1 MKRGGRSQRPRVGPR
16 QAIAQAK
23 SMRSSGDVAGALKLL
38 RSHRGR
44 GADAELLM
52 ELGKTAI
59 IATQRGVDTRNE
71 QVTSLEAAARL
82 RPEDPVI
89 RLWLGRARFI
99 SFDFANAASDLA
111 EALHLSPGNQEILG
125 ALGQALIFAGEH
137 EQAYDT
143 LSSHA
148 GALRDPLGRWALGE
162 CAWRCGH
169 EQVSIDALQA
179 LGEDADVP
187 APTRSMAWFSLAKMH
202 DRLGR
207 YDDAF
212 AAATSA
218 HALEQGK
225 FDPDIFDA
233 AIDRHIELFSS
244 ERMQELPTSG
254 STLDRALFILGMPRS
269 GTTLMER
276 MLDRHPR
283 ITGVGELPTISA
295 AVRALDAGRLVPY
308 TESDPVLSSLDG
320 ITAQSLYQQ
329 AKAYKDRISGIGSDV
344 RYAADKLPMNFLHL
358 GVIALL
364 LPRCRVIHMV
374 RDPRDTCLSYH
385 TTFIGGPHARRSTL
399 PKLARFYNGY
409 ARLMAHWKSVLS
421 LNMLEVRYRDI
432 AHAPDA
438 TMRSVL
444 DFLEL
449 PYDDATT
456 RPHEGPR
463 VTATASFDQV
473 SKPIHTKSAGRWRNY
488 EMHLRPLLDL
498 LDPAALAQADRE
510 A

>member
-1 MKRGGRSQRPRVGPR
+1 MKRASAQPSRSRRDIAEANQLRQRGDFQGALRLLTRTSSTAPRDPEVQLSLGMT
-16 QAIAQAK
+16 AIAAHQQGIDA
-23 SMRSSGDVAGALKLL
+23 VAVGV
-38 RSHRGR
+38 RG
-44 GADAELLM
+44 
-52 ELGKTAI
+52 
-59 IATQRGVDTRNE
+59 
-71 QVTSLEAAARL
+71 LERAVRL
-82 RPEDPVI
+82 RPDDA
-89 RLWLGRARFI
+89 RMHLWLGRARFV
-99 SFDFANAASDLA
+99 SSAFTDAAA
-111 EALHLSPGNQEILG
+111 ALHDALRLKPDNQEILG
-125 ALGQALIFAGEH
+125 ALGQALIFAGDH
-137 EQAYDT
+137 EQAYDA
-143 LSSHA
+143 LSPHA
-148 GALRDPLGRWALGE
+148 DALQDPLARWALGE
-162 CAWRCGH
+162 SAWRCGH
-169 EQVSIDALQA
+169 EQVSTDALRG
-179 LGEDADVP
+179 LGQHTDVSP
-187 APTRSMAWFSLAKMH
+187 PIRCMAWFSLAKMH

-233 AIDRHIELFSS
+233 AIDRHIELFSA
-244 ERMQELPTSG
+244 ERIKELPTSG

-276 MLDRHPR
+276 MLDRHPM
-283 ITGVGELPTISA
+283 IAGVGELPTISA
-295 AVRALDAGRLVPY
+295 AVRALDTGRLVPFN
-308 TESDPVLSSLDG
+308 ESEPVLSSLDG
-320 ITAQSLYQQ
+320 ITTQSLYQQ
-329 AKAYKDRISGIGSDV
+329 AKAYKDRISGIGPDV

-374 RDPRDTCLSYH
+374 RDPRDTCLSYY

-421 LNMLEVRYRDI
+421 LQMLDVRYRDI
-432 AHAPDA
+432 ANAPDE
-438 TMRSVL
+438 TMRTVL

-488 EMHLRPLLDL
+488 EQHLGPLIAL
-498 LDPAALAQADRE
+498 LDPEALAEADR
-510 A
+510 AS